1 MHFKNSTFVPN
12 KFKNLFTTATFCAM
26 MKSIREKRRD
36 PMIINYNVAKLQSVL
51 QDFYDATGVNISLSD
66 LSFRYVATVQETAP
80 DFCDMWKGC
89 GGDRICRVADERLF
103 RLCEQTGEVQIHRC
117 HAGLID
123 ICIPIKRD
131 STLLGYLIM
140 GRLREYE
147 EPPLLDGI
155 GDRAQAR
162 ALYRTHPLYTEKRA
176 MAIASLASILTTYI
190 ITEDLILAKKS
201 EEVERLLAYI
211 DERLDAD
218 LSVECICHDMHL
230 SKTGLYRLFSEHMG
244 CGVNQYVT
252 ARRMETARGLLLH
265 TDLPVSEICTRVGI
279 ANYGYFC
286 RLFKKRNGISPLQYR
301 KQA

>member
-1 MHFKNSTFVPN
+1 M
-12 KFKNLFTTATFCAM
+12 L
-26 MKSIREKRRD
+26 
-36 PMIINYNVAKLQSVL
+36 INYNVAKLQSVL

-66 LSFRYVATVQETAP
+66 LSFHYVATVQETSP
-80 DFCDMWKGC
+80 DFCDMWKER
-89 GGDRICRVADERLF
+89 GGDKSCRVADERLF

-123 ICIPIKRD
+123 ICIPIKKD
-131 STLLGYLIM
+131 AMLLGYLIM

-147 EPPLLDGI
+147 EPPALEGI
-155 GDRAQAR
+155 GDREQAC

-201 EEVERLLAYI
+201 EEVEQLVAYI
-211 DERLDAD
+211 DKNLESD
-218 LSVECICHDMHL
+218 LSVERICHAMHL
-230 SKTGLYRLFSEHMG
+230 SKTGLYRLFSEHLG

-252 ARRMETARGLLLH
+252 ARRMEAARELLLH
-265 TDLPVSEICTRVGI
+265 TDLPVGEICTRVGVG
-279 ANYGYFC
+279 NYGYFC
-286 RLFKKRNGISPLQYR
+286 RLFKKRHGISPLQYR